1 VHFFDEIKTG
11 GFANPSTL
19 QGALLFAVIFVFLA
33 WFVGRMLRMVVQR
46 LLAHDKHD
54 HLDLMAVKFLAKLV
68 RYAVYVFAF
77 AAYAHF
83 IPVLS
88 GLGAA
93 SLTSI
98 GMISLVVGFAA
109 QNTLGN
115 LIAGISLLLYR
126 PFKLGDRL
134 QVPAPTGLETGIVE
148 SLTLGYTLLKTDD
161 NRRVVVPNSVMAS
174 QTNINLTTND
184 PRVICSVLIGISYGS
199 DIDKVRAILL
209 ELAGKH
215 PKAEKVCGCP
225 LTQLNNSGVVLSLDV
240 WCADAAAAITFRC
253 DLLESVAK
261 RFAVEGIRI
270 SLPQTLVLLKDER
283 QLNHQPEKLLAGG
296 EHPIACASFAGDA
309 LG

>member
-1 VHFFDEIKTG
+1 LIRSDNSTVHIFDQIKTG
-11 GFANPSTL
+11 GLTDPSTL
-19 QGALLFAVIFVFLA
+19 QGALLFAIIYAFVA
-33 WFVGRMLRMVVQR
+33 WLVGRTLRLGVQR
-46 LLAHDKHD
+46 ILAHDKRE
-54 HLDLMAVKFLAKLV
+54 HLDLMAVKFLAKLI

-83 IPVLS
+83 IPALS

-98 GMISLVVGFAA
+98 GMISLIVGFAA

-134 QVPAPTGLETGIVE
+134 QVTAPTGLETGTVE

-161 NRRVVVPNSVMAS
+161 NRVVVVPNSLMAS
-174 QTNINLTTND
+174 LTNINLTAND
-184 PRVICSVLIGISYGS
+184 PRVVCSVLIGISYDS
-199 DIDKVRAILL
+199 DIDKARAILL
-209 ELAGKH
+209 DLAGKH
-215 PKAEKVCGCP
+215 AKAKQVCGCP

-240 WCADAAAAITFRC
+240 WCADALAAITFRC
-253 DLLESVAK
+253 DVLEQAAK

-270 SLPQTLVLLKDER
+270 SIPQTTVLLKDER
-283 QLNHQPEKLLAGG
+283 HFSGLPAKSSAGVNT
-296 EHPIACASFAGDA
+296 P
-309 LG
+309 